1 MRGERQCAVSRRS
14 LFSPGRHGRSPS
26 KPFRVR
32 RRGGRQEHTNER
44 SMALVLAWCQNQKE
58 ARAVTIARPDKEL
71 TRTGAPPTPATRR
84 ACESFRELGIPRD
97 VSPGEKGT

>member
-1 MRGERQCAVSRRS
+1 VCSFPSLAFLAEASWQEPVEAVSR
-14 LFSPGRHGRSPS
+14 SP
-26 KPFRVR
+26 R